1 MSAPIARRDLIAL
14 GGNFT
19 IDTFDS
25 HALPRW
31 ATTDSNRYQHDPLM
45 ALHGKMVDVEVV
57 AGYADILL
65 TPQGSNRLDQVRLRV
80 GMFMDDTSRN
90 RGRVAQFIAPMDR
103 EAGDALAIDHWSH
116 RAPSHEVHR
125 PGVACLTRRDLSDFG
140 LDQDAGLFVA
150 VQQRDDRAL
159 KHYRA
164 MGADPLRPTPEGDCA
179 ARLATSQGSFTFTQT
194 SELVNAR
201 HLRSGETGAFQLA
214 RNDQPGSIVSLVDL
228 GLDCSIQGH
237 DGKTVLDHFR
247 NHQSRAQVE
256 QAVAVRQQEQMET
269 RTAKVP
275 ASIKFPD
282 LNDDRVLDQAMATRQ
297 QQTARRGM
305 RL

>member
-1 MSAPIARRDLIAL
+1 MSEPIARRDLIAL

-45 ALHGKMVDVEVV
+45 ALHGKTVDVEVV

-65 TPQGSNRLDQVRLRV
+65 TPQGSNGLDQVRLQV
-80 GMFMDDTSRN
+80 GMFKDDTSRN

-103 EAGDALAIDHWSH
+103 EAGDALAIDHWSR
-116 RAPSHEVHR
+116 RAPSHEMHR
-125 PGVACLTRRDLSDFG
+125 PGVACHTARDLAHLN
-140 LDQDAGLFVA
+140 LDQDAGLYVA
-150 VQQRDDRAL
+150 VHQRDDQAL

-164 MGADPLRPTPEGDCA
+164 LGADPLRPTPDGDCA
-179 ARLATSQGSFTFTQT
+179 SRLAASLGAFTFTQT
-194 SELVNAR
+194 PELVNAR
-201 HLRSGETGAFQLA
+201 HLHTGETGAFQLA
-214 RNDQPGSIVSLVDL
+214 RNDQPGSVVSLVHL
-228 GLDCSIQGH
+228 GLDCSIQAQ

-247 NHQSRAQVE
+247 NRESRAQVE

-269 RTAKVP
+269 ATAKVP
-275 ASIKFPD
+275 PRIEFPD
-282 LNDDRVLDQAMATRQ
+282 LNDDRVLDQAMATARPKEP
-297 QQTARRGM
+297 RRGM